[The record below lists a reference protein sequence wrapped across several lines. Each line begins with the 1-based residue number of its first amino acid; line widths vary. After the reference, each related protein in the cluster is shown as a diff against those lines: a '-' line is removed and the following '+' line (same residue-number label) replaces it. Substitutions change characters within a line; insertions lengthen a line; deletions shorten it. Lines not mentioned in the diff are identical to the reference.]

1 MDIKIRAYKKEDEIG
16 WVRCRALSFLDTAYY
31 DNVLRGKEKYENPV
45 IELVA
50 IHEEQVVGLIDIEY
64 EIKERTVC
72 SRGIGLGGMIW
83 HIAVHP
89 DFRRK
94 RIGNQLLYEA
104 ENIAKMF
111 HLNRLEAWT
120 RDDLWVR
127 QWYVNMNIRV
137 NVDSYLHVYSDHTD
151 EIKDV
156 IKSNMKHLY
165 PIQTFAHYIGEN
177 KVEIAQKFKR
187 VHECVCFEKHLS
199 IR

>member
-31 DNVLRGKEKYENPV
+31 DNVLREKEKYENPA

-50 IHEEQVVGLIDIEY
+50 IYEGQVVGLIDIEY

-72 SRGIGLGGMIW
+72 SRGMGLGGIIR

-104 ENIAKMF
+104 ENIAQMF

-120 RDDLWVR
+120 RDDSSVR
-127 QWYVNMNIRV
+127 QWYENNNFV

-151 EIKDV
+151 EINDV
-156 IKSNMKHLY
+156 IKSNMRHLY
-165 PIQTFAHYIGEN
+165 PIQTFAHYTGEN
-177 KVEIAQKFKR
+177 KKEITQKFKR
-187 VHECVCFEKHLS
+187 VHECVCFEKYLS
-199 IR
+199 